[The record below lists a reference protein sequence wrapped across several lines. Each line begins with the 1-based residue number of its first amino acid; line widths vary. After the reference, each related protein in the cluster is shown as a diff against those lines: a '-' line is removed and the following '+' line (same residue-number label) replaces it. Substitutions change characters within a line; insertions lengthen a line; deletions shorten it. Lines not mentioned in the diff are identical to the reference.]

1 MVMTIFGLFCFWPL
15 LPNLNTVAISQSQHA
30 KTEQKRMELMT
41 VKDVVERLG
50 VSKTTL
56 YDMIKNGSFPEGGK
70 IGKQRR
76 WSKDTVEKWIAEAVG
91 A

>member
-1 MVMTIFGLFCFWPL
+1 
-15 LPNLNTVAISQSQHA
+15 
-30 KTEQKRMELMT
+30 MELMT

-50 VSKTTL
+50 VSKTTV